1 FEDAQSPSRPPKV
14 VPPRGTGDDTDV
26 PMCSRRL
33 LSRPAAVIALG
44 GYPLRAVDRRHRAG
58 ALRSCPTTHHTG
70 VTGRRPTP
78 RRSRRRAM
86 TPFMTRVAEF
96 IGAHDPQDVGTHEL
110 PAISSRSTTMPQTRI
125 SRRVATGTG
134 ADRHVA
140 LRSLAEQY
148 VCEANAVLGA
158 DRDHLDLVDEAIP

>member
-1 FEDAQSPSRPPKV
+1 
-14 VPPRGTGDDTDV
+14 
-26 PMCSRRL
+26 
-33 LSRPAAVIALG
+33 
-44 GYPLRAVDRRHRAG
+44 
-58 ALRSCPTTHHTG
+58 
-70 VTGRRPTP
+70 
-78 RRSRRRAM
+78 M

-96 IGAHDPQDVGTHEL
+96 VGTPESTETIEV
-110 PAISSRSTTMPQTRI
+110 PEIAAQRTTMPETRI

-158 DRDHLDLVDEAIP
+158 ERAHLDLVDEPLPHELAFTVTYGEQGARCSTTFEDGRAYGRLVGSFFADDEARELEGPDALPDLLIRLMEASAEAVAPTTTPA

>member
-1 FEDAQSPSRPPKV
+1 
-14 VPPRGTGDDTDV
+14 
-26 PMCSRRL
+26 
-33 LSRPAAVIALG
+33 
-44 GYPLRAVDRRHRAG
+44 
-58 ALRSCPTTHHTG
+58 
-70 VTGRRPTP
+70 
-78 RRSRRRAM
+78 M

-96 IGAHDPQDVGTHEL
+96 VGT
-110 PAISSRSTTMPQTRI
+110 PADEVPQLAERRSTLPETRI

-158 DRDHLDLVDEAIP
+158 DHDHLDLVDEPLPNELAFTVTFRDHGARCSTTFADGRAFGRLVGDLFDEEEARELEGPDALPDLLVQLMEAGMEATPTTSA

>member
-1 FEDAQSPSRPPKV
+1 
-14 VPPRGTGDDTDV
+14 
-26 PMCSRRL
+26 
-33 LSRPAAVIALG
+33 
-44 GYPLRAVDRRHRAG
+44 
-58 ALRSCPTTHHTG
+58 
-70 VTGRRPTP
+70 
-78 RRSRRRAM
+78 M

-96 IGAHDPQDVGTHEL
+96 VGT
-110 PAISSRSTTMPQTRI
+110 PADEVPQLAERRSTLPETRI

-158 DRDHLDLVDEAIP
+158 DHDHLDLVDEPLPNELAFTVTFKDHGARCSTTFADGRAFGRLVGDLFDEEEARELEGPDALPDLLVQLLEAGMETTPTTSA